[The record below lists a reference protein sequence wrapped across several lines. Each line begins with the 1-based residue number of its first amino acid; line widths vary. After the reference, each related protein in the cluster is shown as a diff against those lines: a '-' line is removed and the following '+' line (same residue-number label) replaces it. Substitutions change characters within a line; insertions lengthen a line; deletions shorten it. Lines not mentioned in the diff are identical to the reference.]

1 MQELRQWQ
9 QECRTIEDMR
19 SNALDSLQLLEGEVV
34 HLQDADKQLKQL
46 KDEYN
51 TLKGQ
56 VNKSL
61 DKKNVWALLR
71 GSLPPGYRTWP

>member
-51 TLKGQ
+51 TLRGQ
-56 VNKSL
+56 VIFFSL
-61 DKKNVWALLR
+61 CKNI
-71 GSLPPGYRTWP
+71 LPSK

>member
-51 TLKGQ
+51 TLRGQ
-56 VNKSL
+56 VIFSL
-61 DKKNVWALLR
+61 FMQEYFQANNLFLCLQ
-71 GSLPPGYRTWP
+71 S